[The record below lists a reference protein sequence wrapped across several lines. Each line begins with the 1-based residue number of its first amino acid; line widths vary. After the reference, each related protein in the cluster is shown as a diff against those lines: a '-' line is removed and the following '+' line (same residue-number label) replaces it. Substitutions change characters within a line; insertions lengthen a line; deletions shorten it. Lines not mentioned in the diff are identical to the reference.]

1 MRTFVIDLVERVVW
15 TYVEAFCALLLL
27 SWGANVIGGQVSAIA
42 DWSIVTK
49 AAIGAVA
56 AAVAVIKNVAAG
68 FLGNPDSAATVPRR
82 VDHKGL
88 SYAPVPDDVEL
99 AFHSNV
105 ADGGGQR
112 LGFDPHGAPL
122 PMTKISDRQAEQ
134 MMAHGASH
142 PALPS
147 RPVRKPRKR

>member
-27 SWGANVIGGQVSAIA
+27 SWAANVIGGQVTAIA

-56 AAVAVIKNVAAG
+56 AAVAVIKNIAAG

-88 SYAPVPDDVEL
+88 SYAPVPNDVALEL

-112 LGFDPHGAPL
+112 LGFDPHGTPL

-134 MMAHGASH
+134 MMAHGPKAT
-142 PALPS
+142 
-147 RPVRKPRKR
+147 RPVRKPRR